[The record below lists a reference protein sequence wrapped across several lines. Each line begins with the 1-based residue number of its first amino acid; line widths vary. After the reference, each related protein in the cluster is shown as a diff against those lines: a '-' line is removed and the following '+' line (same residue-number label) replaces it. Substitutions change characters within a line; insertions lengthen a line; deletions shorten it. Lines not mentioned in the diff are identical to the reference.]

1 MTRISGRRRNL
12 AAREFDPVM
21 WGQFLDLAAQIARKQ
36 VVSFDSQYPGDH
48 EHFQIRHPARLVFQ
62 PRHRFPAGV
71 PAKELQFQGKL
82 ILRPPFAL
90 AHFAH
95 LRADDI

>member
-1 MTRISGRRRNL
+1 MRS
-12 AAREFDPVM
+12 
-21 WGQFLDLAAQIARKQ
+21 QFLDLAAQ
-36 VVSFDSQYPGDH
+36 VSREQIVGFDAQNLGNDKK
-48 EHFQIRHPARLVFQ
+48 FQIRHPPGLVFQ

-82 ILRPPFAL
+82 ILRPPFVRAE
-90 AHFAH
+90 FPH

>member
-1 MTRISGRRRNL
+1 MCC
-12 AAREFDPVM
+12 
-21 WGQFLDLAAQIARKQ
+21 QFFDLAAQVSREQ
-36 VVSFDSQYPGDH
+36 VISLDSQNPGDD
-48 EHFQIRHPARLVFQ
+48 EHFQIRHPPGLVFQ

-82 ILRPPFAL
+82 ILRPPFVRAE
-90 AHFAH
+90 FAH

>member
-1 MTRISGRRRNL
+1 MRGHLS
-12 AAREFDPVM
+12 
-21 WGQFLDLAAQIARKQ
+21 DLAAQVAREQ
-36 VVSFDSQYPGDH
+36 VVGFDAQNLGNDKK
-48 EHFQIRHPARLVFQ
+48 FQIRHPPGLVFQ

-82 ILRPPFAL
+82 ILRPPFVRAK
-90 AHFAH
+90 FAH

>member
-1 MTRISGRRRNL
+1 MRGHLS
-12 AAREFDPVM
+12 
-21 WGQFLDLAAQIARKQ
+21 DLAAQVSREQ
-36 VVSFDSQYPGDH
+36 VVGFESENLGDD
-48 EHFQIRHPARLVFQ
+48 EQLQIRHPEGLVFQ

-82 ILRPPFAL
+82 ILRPPFVRAK
-90 AHFAH
+90 FPH

>member
-1 MTRISGRRRNL
+1 MRGHL
-12 AAREFDPVM
+12 P
-21 WGQFLDLAAQIARKQ
+21 DLAAQVSREQ
-36 VVSFDSQYPGDH
+36 VVGFDAQNLGDDKQ
-48 EHFQIRHPARLVFQ
+48 FQIRHPPGLVFQ

-82 ILRPPFAL
+82 ILRPPFVRAK
-90 AHFAH
+90 FPH

>member
-1 MTRISGRRRNL
+1 MRHHL
-12 AAREFDPVM
+12 F
-21 WGQFLDLAAQIARKQ
+21 DLAAQVSREQ
-36 VVSFDSQYPGDH
+36 VVGFDAQNLGDDKQ
-48 EHFQIRHPARLVFQ
+48 FQIRHAAGLVFQ

-82 ILRPPFAL
+82 ILRPPFVRAQ
-90 AHFAH
+90 FAH

>member
-1 MTRISGRRRNL
+1 MRGH
-12 AAREFDPVM
+12 F
-21 WGQFLDLAAQIARKQ
+21 FDLAAQVSRKQ
-36 VVSFDSQYPGDH
+36 VVGFDPQNLGND
-48 EHFQIRHPARLVFQ
+48 EQFQIRHPAGLVFQ

-82 ILRPPFAL
+82 ILRPPFVRAQ
-90 AHFAH
+90 FAH